1 VPTADELLNAAAV
14 TTLANCLSPAP
25 KTRKAA
31 SQLDGLGLRERS
43 DLVRDALLNDL
54 PKDYAAFEEAITTA
68 LADPRFTGWMIW
80 PVTSATSARALEDGS
95 GAAFDSAL
103 ALLAD
108 LTPRLTAEFGIRPL
122 LDADLARALPIVL
135 TWTTHPDEHVRRLA
149 TEGTRPLLPWAKRV
163 RAIIDDPSATVPI
176 LDALHRDPSEYVRR
190 SVANHLNDIS
200 RRDPHLSAAVAT
212 SWLQA
217 DPGTL
222 PLVRHA
228 MRTLIKQGH
237 PEALALLGFGP
248 ADGLTVDGPEL
259 GGTTVAIGDN
269 LRFAYTLENTG
280 AEPAR
285 LAIDY
290 VIHHRKANGTTTPK
304 VFKLTTRTLSPGE
317 QVTVARLHSFKVIS
331 TRVYYPGDHSIALQ
345 VNGKTYGPTPF
356 TLLTERTSGR

>member
-14 TTLANCLSPAP
+14 IALAKCLSPAP

-31 SQLDGLGLRERS
+31 GQLDGLGLRERS

-54 PKDYAAFEEAITTA
+54 PKDYAGFEKAVRTA
-68 LADPRFTGWMIW
+68 LADPKFTGWMIW

-95 GAAFDSAL
+95 GEAFGSAL

-135 TWTTHPDEHVRRLA
+135 TWATHPDEHVRRLA

-176 LDALHRDPSEYVRR
+176 LDALHRDESEYVRR

-200 RRDPHLSAAVAT
+200 RRDPHLAAAVAT
-212 SWLQA
+212 RWLQA

-237 PEALALLGFGP
+237 PEALALLGFAP

-259 GGTTVAIGDN
+259 GAPTVAIGEE

-280 AEPAR
+280 AEPVR

-290 VIHHRKANGTTTPK
+290 VVHHRKANGTTTPK

-317 QVTVARLHSFKVIS
+317 HVTVARGHSFKVIS

-345 VNGKTYGPTPF
+345 VNGKTYGLTPF
-356 TLLTERTSGR
+356 TLLAERTSGR